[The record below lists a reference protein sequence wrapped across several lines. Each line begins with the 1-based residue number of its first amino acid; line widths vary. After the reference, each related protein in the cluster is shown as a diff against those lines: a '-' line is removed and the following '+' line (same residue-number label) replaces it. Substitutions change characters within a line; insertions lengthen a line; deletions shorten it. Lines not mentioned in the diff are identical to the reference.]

1 MEYALRDDGS
11 VSWLEEVRRIMPS
24 PPGAGDS
31 VDRDAVEASWGTRF
45 PGDYK
50 EFMAEYGEGAIDDY
64 LSLMA
69 PEIHV
74 GPGGEFSCMGMQ
86 QESANAE
93 DVWRAAGRGPAE
105 TPRLIA
111 WGADSSAD
119 ILCWPATD
127 SDPDKW
133 PVVVWGRGDARGTE
147 YPCGMVEF
155 LCRLFRAEFDECPL
169 GAVSLWG
176 VGSARF
182 LPREEEQRLRKAGIS
197 PWTGEPDPYAGMFG
211 D

>member
-1 MEYALRDDGS
+1 
-11 VSWLEEVRRIMPS
+11 MPS
-24 PPGAGDS
+24 HPGAGDS
-31 VDRDAVEASWGTRF
+31 VDWDAIEASWGTRF
-45 PGDYK
+45 PSDYK

-64 LSLMA
+64 LALMV
-69 PEIHV
+69 PETHV
-74 GPGGEFSCMGMQ
+74 GPGGESSYMGMQ

-93 DVWRAAGRGPAE
+93 DVWRATGPEVAE
-105 TPRLIA
+105 IPRLIA
-111 WGADSSAD
+111 WGGDSSAD

-133 PVVVWGRGDARGTE
+133 PVVVWNRDDARWTE

-169 GAVSLWG
+169 GGVSLWG

-182 LPREEEQRLRKAGIS
+182 LHTEEEQRLRKAGIS

>member
-1 MEYALRDDGS
+1 
-11 VSWLEEVRRIMPS
+11 MPS

-31 VDRDAVEASWGTRF
+31 VDWDAVEASWGTRF

-50 EFMAEYGEGAIDDY
+50 EFMAAYGEGVIDDY

-69 PEIHV
+69 PETHV
-74 GPGGEFSCMGMQ
+74 DPGGESSYMGMQ

-93 DVWRAAGRGPAE
+93 DVWRASGPGAAE

-119 ILCWPATD
+119 FLCWLATD
-127 SDPDKW
+127 ADPDKW
-133 PVVVWGRGDARGTE
+133 PVVVWGRGDARWTE

-155 LCRLFRAEFDECPL
+155 LLRLFRAEFDECPL

-182 LPREEEQRLRKAGIS
+182 LHRQEEQRLRMAGIS

>member
-1 MEYALRDDGS
+1 MDWDD
-11 VSWLEEVRRIMPS
+11 I
-24 PPGAGDS
+24 
-31 VDRDAVEASWGTRF
+31 EASWGTRF
-45 PGDYK
+45 PSDYK
-50 EFMAEYGEGAIDDY
+50 EVMAEYGEGAVDDH
-64 LSLMA
+64 LALMA
-69 PEIHV
+69 PETHV
-74 GPGGEFSCMGMQ
+74 GPGGESSYMGMR

-93 DVWRAAGRGPAE
+93 DVWRSTGPEVAEVAEVAE

-119 ILCWPATD
+119 ILCRPATD

-133 PVVVWGRGDARGTE
+133 PVAVWNRDDARWTE

-169 GAVSLWG
+169 GGVSLWG

-182 LPREEEQRLRKAGIS
+182 LHKEEEQRLRKAGIS